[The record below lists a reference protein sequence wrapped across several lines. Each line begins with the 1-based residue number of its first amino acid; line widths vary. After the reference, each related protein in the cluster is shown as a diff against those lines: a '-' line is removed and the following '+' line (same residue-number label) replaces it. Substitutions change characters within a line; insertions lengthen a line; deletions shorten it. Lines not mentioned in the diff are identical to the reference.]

1 MNTYLIKY
9 DVILRNGSL
18 KGKIIRVKNQENELF
33 AKINLEKYLKKKYND
48 EFLNLY
54 IESITND
61 FDFMNIF
68 NMFTDGKV

>member
-9 DVILRNGSL
+9 DIILRNTTL

-33 AKINLEKYLKKKYND
+33 AKINLEKYLKRKYND

-54 IESITND
+54 IESVTND

-68 NMFTDGKV
+68 NMFTNGKV

>member
-9 DVILRNGSL
+9 DIILRNTTL

-33 AKINLEKYLKKKYND
+33 AKINLEKYLKRKYND

-54 IESITND
+54 IESVTND

-68 NMFTDGKV
+68 NMFINGKV

>member
-9 DVILRNGSL
+9 DIILRNGSL

>member
-18 KGKIIRVKNQENELF
+18 KDKVIRVKNQENELF
-33 AKINLEKYLKKKYND
+33 AKINLEKYLKKKYNN

-68 NMFTDGKV
+68 NMFTNGKV